1 MTVKLSEIL
10 KQQGLFSQDIK
21 NRLKNKQMSINGEA
35 ICEDIELDV
44 VVVENKKKDVTGV
57 PFGGEV
63 VKVVDAGIFLF
74 NLISD
79 RSDWLLKIKMF
90 GFEEL
95 FDSNIENDLTIFLK
109 KFMFLKTSK
118 KQLFILEKCQKNKE
132 I

>member
-1 MTVKLSEIL
+1 MIVKLSEIL

-21 NRLKNKQMSINGEA
+21 TRLKNKQISINGEA
-35 ICEDIELDV
+35 VIEDFEFNIVTVESV
-44 VVVENKKKDVTGV
+44 V
-57 PFGGEV
+57 GGEIIEKP
-63 VKVVDAGIFLF
+63 KVMDAGVFLF

-118 KQLFILEKCQKNKE
+118 KQLFILEKCQTNLKL
-132 I
+132 

>member
-1 MTVKLSEIL
+1 MKVKLSEIL

-21 NRLKNKQMSINGEA
+21 ARLKNRQMSINGEA
-35 ICEDIELDV
+35 IGEDVELDV
-44 VVVENKKKDVTGV
+44 VVVENKKKDITGV

-63 VKVVDAGIFLF
+63 AKVTDAGVFLF
-74 NLISD
+74 SVISN